1 MTQTYTGG
9 DITKVTGNAS
19 AYVTHG
25 GTDMGLLSPELTLQL
40 PDAVEVLRFAQS
52 KLPYAFRTAE
62 DDPPFVSG
70 NIAQV
75 TQALM
80 LKLIQGGVDD
90 SGNAV
95 GFDGNV
101 GNTLTT
107 GAGWTYFLHN
117 VASLPKRLWFPKASI
132 HLDGDISIG
141 SAADMFMAP
150 FRMVGQIDNSQSTGE
165 KLYKLYYTEDATLVT
180 ITPSPADAATSV
192 AVDATI
198 TLTFS
203 EAVGED
209 FQQTGATGP
218 YIYLIDTS
226 DGTTAATS
234 ISWNTAGTVATIAHG
249 DFSTSTTYNIIVSP
263 EVRSATGKRIA
274 GDGSTTNT
282 AFISNFATT
291 S

>member
-9 DITKVTGNAS
+9 NIEQVTGNAS

-25 GTDMGLLSPELTLQL
+25 GTDMGLLSPELTMQL

-70 NIAQV
+70 QIAQV

-132 HLDGDISIG
+132 HLDGDVSIG

-150 FRMVGQIDNSQSTGE
+150 FRMVGQIDNSQSVGE
-165 KLYKLYYTEDATLVT
+165 KLYKLYYTEDATLLTV
-180 ITPSPADAATSV
+180 TPSPADAATGV
-192 AVDATI
+192 ADDATI

-203 EAVGED
+203 AAVGED
-209 FQQTGATGP
+209 YQQTGTGP
-218 YIYLIDTS
+218 HIRLIKTS
-226 DGTTAATS
+226 DGTNAISS
-234 ISWNTAGTVATIAHG
+234 ISWNAAGTVATIAHAALT
-249 DFSTSTTYNIIVSP
+249 TSGVYNLIVS
-263 EVRSATGKRIA
+263 EEIRGANGMRLAGNGSSA
-274 GDGSTTNT
+274 NT
-282 AFISNFATT
+282 VQINNFTVA
-291 S
+291 